1 VILLQKKTTYKS
13 LVICSA
19 ILGIIISLQLKT
31 INIENNGMTTSK
43 EGEQLAVQLR
53 GVKKEKE
60 ELRSEINDIKHK
72 IDEYKIGQGDSK
84 LESEIK
90 KYEILSGYTDVEGKG
105 IEVKINQN
113 KDAQLDNSQSIIY
126 NYDLI
131 LSMIN
136 KLNSAQANAISV
148 NGQRIVANTYIH
160 LKEDALFINDT
171 KIIEPILINTI
182 GNPDTLASALQ
193 IKYGIVWEMEKYY
206 SLNVE
211 IEKKE
216 KIKVNGHSEIADISD
231 SNK

>member
-1 VILLQKKTTYKS
+1 MLQKKITYKT
-13 LVICSA
+13 LVICTA
-19 ILGIIISLQLKT
+19 ILGILISLQLKT
-31 INIENNGMTTSK
+31 INLENNGMTTSK
-43 EGEQLAVQLR
+43 EGEQLAVELR
-53 GVKKEKE
+53 GLNKEEE
-60 ELRSEINDIKHK
+60 ELRLEIDDIKEK
-72 IDEYKIGQGDSK
+72 IDEYKVGQGDSK
-84 LESEIK
+84 LESEMK

-105 IEVKINQN
+105 IEVRIKQN
-113 KDAQLDNSQSIIY
+113 KDVELDSSQSIIY

-148 NGQRIVANTYIH
+148 NGQRIVANTYMH

-171 KIIEPILINTI
+171 KIIEPILINAI

-206 SLNVE
+206 NVNIE
-211 IEKKE
+211 IGKKE
-216 KIKVNGHSEIADISD
+216 KIKINGHNEIVDISD

>member
-1 VILLQKKTTYKS
+1 MQKKITYKS
-13 LVICSA
+13 LVICTA
-19 ILGIIISLQLKT
+19 ILGILISLQLKT
-31 INIENNGMTTSK
+31 INLENNGMTTSK
-43 EGEQLAVQLR
+43 EGEQLAVELR
-53 GVKKEKE
+53 GLNKEEE
-60 ELRSEINDIKHK
+60 ELRSEIDDIKDK
-72 IDEYKIGQGDSK
+72 IDEYKVGQGDSK

-90 KYEILSGYTDVEGKG
+90 KYEILSGYTEVEGKG
-105 IEVKINQN
+105 IEVKIKQN
-113 KDAQLDNSQSIIY
+113 EDVELDSSQSIIY

-160 LKEDALFINDT
+160 LKEDDLFINDI
-171 KIIEPILINTI
+171 KIIEPILINAI

-206 SLNVE
+206 NMDIE

-216 KIKVNGHSEIADISD
+216 KIKVNGHSEIVDISD

>member
-1 VILLQKKTTYKS
+1 MQKKITYKS
-13 LVICSA
+13 LVICTA
-19 ILGIIISLQLKT
+19 ILGILISLQLKT
-31 INIENNGMTTSK
+31 INLENNGMTTSK
-43 EGEQLAVQLR
+43 EGEQLAVELR
-53 GVKKEKE
+53 GLNKEEE
-60 ELRSEINDIKHK
+60 ELRLEIDDIKDK
-72 IDEYKIGQGDSK
+72 IDEYKVDQGDSK

-90 KYEILSGYTDVEGKG
+90 KYEILSGYTEVEGKG
-105 IEVKINQN
+105 IEVKIKQN
-113 KDAQLDNSQSIIY
+113 EDVELDSSQSIIY

-160 LKEDALFINDT
+160 LKEDDLFINDI
-171 KIIEPILINTI
+171 KIIEPILINII

-206 SLNVE
+206 NMDIE

-216 KIKVNGHSEIADISD
+216 KIKINGHSEIVDIND

>member
-1 VILLQKKTTYKS
+1 MLQKKITYKS

-19 ILGIIISLQLKT
+19 ILGIFISLQLKT
-31 INIENNGMTTSK
+31 INLENNGMTTSK
-43 EGEQLAVQLR
+43 KGEQLAVQLR
-53 GVKKEKE
+53 GLKKQEKG
-60 ELRSEINDIKHK
+60 LKSEIDDIKHK
-72 IDEYKIGQGDSK
+72 IDEYKVGQGDSK

-105 IEVKINQN
+105 IEIKITQN
-113 KDAQLDNSQSIIY
+113 KEVESDSSQSIIY

-136 KLNSAQANAISV
+136 KLNSAQANAISI

-160 LKEDALFINDT
+160 LKEDALFINDI

-206 SLNVE
+206 NINIE

-216 KIKVNGHSEIADISD
+216 KIKINGHNEIVDISD

>member
-1 VILLQKKTTYKS
+1 MLQKKITYKS

-19 ILGIIISLQLKT
+19 ILGILISLQLKT
-31 INIENNGMTTSK
+31 INLENNGMTTSK
-43 EGEQLAVQLR
+43 EGEQLAVELR
-53 GVKKEKE
+53 GLNKEEE
-60 ELRSEINDIKHK
+60 ELRSEIDDIKNR
-72 IDEYKIGQGDSK
+72 IDEYKVGKGDSK

-105 IEVKINQN
+105 IEVKIKQN
-113 KDAQLDNSQSIIY
+113 KDVGLDSSQSIIY

-136 KLNSAQANAISV
+136 KLNSAQANAISI
-148 NGQRIVANTYIH
+148 NGERIVANTYIH
-160 LKEDALFINDT
+160 LKEDALFINDI
-171 KIIEPILINTI
+171 KIIEPIVINAI

-206 SLNVE
+206 NVNIE

-216 KIKVNGHSEIADISD
+216 KIKINGHSEIVDIDD